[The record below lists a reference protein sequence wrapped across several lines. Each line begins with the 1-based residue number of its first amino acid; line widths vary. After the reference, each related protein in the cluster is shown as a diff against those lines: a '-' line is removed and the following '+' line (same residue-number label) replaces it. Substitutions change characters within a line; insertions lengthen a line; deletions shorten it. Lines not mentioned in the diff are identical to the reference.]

1 MIAHSKDL
9 RKRVINAVNQK
20 VLQLGEIAV
29 LFQINVRTIYD
40 WRKQFEKTGN
50 IEAKTG
56 FHKGHSHK
64 ITDLEKFKK
73 FVEENSDL
81 TLKEMAEKW
90 GNISPKTID
99 RALKKIGFTFKKNNL
114 DTKSAMKKKEMNLK
128 MKSGRWIHQ

>member
-9 RKRVINAVNQK
+9 RKRVIDTVNQK

-73 FVEENSDL
+73 FVEENPDL

-90 GNISPKTID
+90 GDISPKTID
-99 RALKKIGFTFKKNNL
+99 RTLKKIGFTFKKNNS
-114 DTKSAMKKKEMNLK
+114 DTKSVMKKKEMNLK
-128 MKSGRWIHQ
+128 MKSGKWIHQ